1 MFEISFH
8 YHDSSQA
15 VICTNVC
22 RVDIPNIS
30 DGKTDDLFIEGS
42 YGVYIEDS
50 IMDIKIPQDTIIYI
64 HSDVATHCV
73 STKNLKYVSITKI

>member
-1 MFEISFH
+1 MFEVSFH

-30 DGKTDDLFIEGS
+30 DGLFIEGS
-42 YGVYIEDS
+42 YGVYAEDD
-50 IMDIKIPQDTIIYI
+50 IMDIKIPLDTIIYI
-64 HSDVATHCV
+64 HSDIATHCV